1 MYLGGGEAEP
11 FGALG
16 QPTREE
22 RLARAVLAAHRL
34 EHAAALGDPVEVV
47 IYHPDEPVQP
57 PRQPAGRRQ
66 RGRTTGPRRPGCRSS
81 GAYSGLWFQPPHWTD
96 VSSHLGGPTPGSLPL
111 VRRAR
116 PPAGTDGPVHHGPRP
131 GPVVVGSNWG
141 QAHQPAWSANLLA
154 DPQATVTLDSEQIP
168 VRATLVTGPD
178 RDRLWEA
185 LRAEWPAYRTYERRA
200 AGRELRMFRLERNPA
215 LGP

>member
-1 MYLGGGEAEP
+1 MSALTSAVRRLGHYRW
-11 FGALG
+11 F
-16 QPTREE
+16 
-22 RLARAVLAAHRL
+22 
-34 EHAAALGDPVEVV
+34 AALGRRLVPMDRFIMGHGPVRWSTGRMFGL
-47 IYHPDEPVQP
+47 PTLLLTTT
-57 PRQPAGRRQ
+57 GRRSSQ
-66 RGRTTGPRRPGCRSS
+66 PRT
-81 GAYSGLWFQPPHWTD
+81 QPLLY
-96 VSSHLGGPTPGSLPL
+96 V
-111 VRRAR
+111 
-116 PPAGTDGPVHHGPRP
+116 TDGEAL
-131 GPVVVGSNWG
+131 VVVGSNWG